1 MLKRLVATLC
11 GLELALVLGASA
23 ALALPSEAEDAA
35 LPGTFAGTVPLS
47 SIEGE
52 SEGDGYALF
61 LGAIEEALASN
72 ADTVIEA
79 KNDAV
84 ASEALTELQQA
95 AAREAAAPAAEPQ
108 PEPAPAPQGPS
119 TLALGGTVVPY
130 VGSYLTSTAPEGA
143 AGLWYGSDSTTDG
156 SWGYFIGHNPG
167 VFDRLL
173 AMGEGSPVTVVDRT
187 GAGRTYTVV
196 LVFDVPNSTT
206 WEDIESS
213 VTGHGESIILQ
224 TCIDGG
230 ANYRIMVAS

>member
-1 MLKRLVATLC
+1 M
-11 GLELALVLGASA
+11 
-23 ALALPSEAEDAA
+23 
-35 LPGTFAGTVPLS
+35 
-47 SIEGE
+47 I
-52 SEGDGYALF
+52 
-61 LGAIEEALASN
+61 
-72 ADTVIEA
+72 
-79 KNDAV
+79 
-84 ASEALTELQQA
+84 
-95 AAREAAAPAAEPQ
+95 
-108 PEPAPAPQGPS
+108 
-119 TLALGGTVVPY
+119 PY
-130 VGSYLTSTAPEGA
+130 VGSYLTSTAPEDA

-173 AMGEGSPVTVVDRT
+173 VMGEGSPVTVVDRT